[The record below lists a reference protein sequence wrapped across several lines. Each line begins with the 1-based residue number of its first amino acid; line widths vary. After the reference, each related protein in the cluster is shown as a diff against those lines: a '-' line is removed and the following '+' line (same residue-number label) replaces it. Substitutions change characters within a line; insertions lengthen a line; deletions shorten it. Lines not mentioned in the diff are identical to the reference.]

1 MNITIATPKITLRP
15 WKLEDL
21 PAFEQIHNKPDLADF
36 TSSFDYPKPAG
47 WAKERLE
54 QMIAS
59 FGNDSYTF
67 AVHGPNGGA
76 NIGLYLEHGSEQA
89 ELGYTCNQNWR
100 NRETVM
106 YAIRAVNRWAF
117 ANLEVNRIQ
126 AFHYPYDSAPGQ
138 VFKKGGLKCE
148 GVQRGYLL
156 KNGSCEDVI
165 MYSLTQA
172 AWLARHFV
180 TADLE

>member
-1 MNITIATPKITLRP
+1 MNTTIKTQKLTLRP
-15 WKLEDL
+15 WTLEDL
-21 PAFEQIHNKPDLADF
+21 PTFERIYDKPDIADF
-36 TSSFDYPKPAG
+36 TSSFVYPKPEG

-59 FGNDSYTF
+59 FGIDSYSF
-67 AVHGPNGGA
+67 AVGGAA
-76 NIGLYLEHGSEQA
+76 NIGLYLEHGSERA

-126 AFHYPYDSAPGQ
+126 AFHFPHDSAPGR

-156 KNGSCEDVI
+156 KNGSSEDVI
-165 MYSLTQA
+165 MYSLTRT
-172 AWLARHFV
+172 AWLASHFV
-180 TADLE
+180 TAGLE